1 MYLHIGNELML
12 AASDIIGIFDLDKT
26 TVSSITKKYL
36 TAAEKTGNLR
46 SVGEDLPKSFVVCQ
60 RGEDQTVY
68 LSPISS
74 GTLNIRSARP
84 L

>member
-1 MYLHIGNELML
+1 MYLHIGNEMML
-12 AASDIIGIFDLDKT
+12 AAGDIIGIFDLDNT
-26 TVSSITKKYL
+26 TVSSVTRKYL
-36 TAAEKTGNLR
+36 TAAEKTGRLR

-60 RGEDQTVY
+60 REGEQTVY

-74 GTLNIRSARP
+74 VTLNIRSARP